1 MTTTHHDDTDQ
12 LALWAMPDPAAGD
25 TPMVR
30 ATKHTLATLRA
41 ADRLPPERSAL
52 AQLCLSLA
60 QAIDGGARSGRA
72 SAVAMAAAQLRDTML
87 VLDPPPE
94 DGDAQADA
102 ARRLEAFMD
111 KLTEAADQGVTH
123 LRAVPS

>member
-1 MTTTHHDDTDQ
+1 MTDDGGQ
-12 LALWAMPDPAAGD
+12 LELWEAPAAHDSD
-25 TPMVR
+25 TPMVS
-30 ATKHTLATLRA
+30 AVKTSLAVLRE

-94 DGDAQADA
+94 DGDAAADA
-102 ARRLEAFMD
+102 TRRLTEFMATLERAAEA
-111 KLTEAADQGVTH
+111 GVTQ
-123 LRAVPS
+123 LRAVK